1 MKSALA
7 GVLIVATAG
16 CGASVDVTG
25 ADASDPDP
33 DGVPGAIDARVDAT
47 PPDAMPCTG
56 GNANAVD
63 QGQCYEAFLSLPQ
76 SWAGAQAVCQGRG
89 GSLAKIESLA
99 ENTLI
104 ASLVGPNRAFIGAT
118 DLATEATFLWSD
130 GTPLAGGFTHWRSGE
145 PNNAN
150 GNFQED
156 CAVIEG
162 QNTDPT
168 WDDRPCDTDPLA
180 GVPGQYFYV
189 CER

>member
-1 MKSALA
+1 MRIAIA
-7 GVLIVATAG
+7 AVVIAVAG
-16 CGASVDVTG
+16 CGATVDVSRS
-25 ADASDPDP
+25 DARDDDP
-33 DGVPGAIDARVDAT
+33 DGAPGTIDARPDANL
-47 PPDAMPCTG
+47 PPDAAPCTG
-56 GNANAVD
+56 GNANTVD

-104 ASLVGPNRAFIGAT
+104 AGLVGPNRAFIGAS

-150 GNFQED
+150 GNFEED

-162 QNTDPT
+162 QNADPT
-168 WDDRPCDTDPLA
+168 WDDRPCDTDPMA